1 MTDDVSDSP
10 FDATGLHPDS
20 VDLLSSDDA
29 AALWAHAQRAAEGIR
44 GSTGAADLFVASSD
58 LTEAIPTRIRRKVR
72 TFQLQ
77 GTVDNVLLLR
87 NLLADEAVIAPT
99 PRSPDEAASLS
110 STCAT
115 RLILLSVASLLG
127 SPYGSATSWSERFTH
142 DVLPVRGREQS
153 QTSVSSTTPL
163 DFHVEHAYLGPNRC
177 GFLALLCL
185 RGGHAATRIAP
196 ARAMRISAQAR
207 AVLVQRRFHAF
218 QDLPPDLRDHE
229 EPIPVPVLSGP
240 EQDPQVTLDP
250 LYMDVRN
257 PDDFEARAALNDA
270 IEQVH
275 HVARGCT
282 LDRGDLLLIDNL
294 RTLHG
299 RTPFTAR
306 YDGTDRWLH
315 RVMVAV
321 SPQQTSA
328 RDAKWPVVHPH
339 PPIESD
345 WDHARDREF
354 RPWRGR

>member
-1 MTDDVSDSP
+1 M
-10 FDATGLHPDS
+10 
-20 VDLLSSDDA
+20 
-29 AALWAHAQRAAEGIR
+29 
-44 GSTGAADLFVASSD
+44 GSADLFVASSD

-72 TFQLQ
+72 RFQLQ

-87 NLLADEAVIAPT
+87 NLLADEAVIPPT
-99 PRSPDEAASLS
+99 PSSPDEAASLS

-153 QTSVSSTTPL
+153 QTSVSSTSPL

-185 RGGHAATRIAP
+185 RGGDAATRIAP
-196 ARAMRISAQAR
+196 ARAMCMSAQAR
-207 AVLVQRRFHAF
+207 AVLVQRRYQAF
-218 QDLPPDLRDHE
+218 QDLPPDLRDHA
-229 EPIPVPVLSGP
+229 EPTPVSVLSGP
-240 EQDPQVTLDP
+240 KEDPRITLDP

-257 PDDFEARAALNDA
+257 PDDVEARAAMNDA
-270 IEQVH
+270 IDQVH

-299 RTPFTAR
+299 RMPFAAR

-315 RVMVAV
+315 RVLVAV
-321 SPQQTSA
+321 SPQQVLA
-328 RDAKWPVVHPH
+328 RDAKWPVVQPRR
-339 PPIESD
+339 PIESD
-345 WDHARDREF
+345 GTDPPDRVR
-354 RPWRGR
+354 RPWRGG